1 MRKIYYLF
9 LTMLLGMVG
18 MSANAEN
25 ITVTVNVDNGEAV
38 TLTVDYST
46 KTVNTGD
53 NQFTLQ
59 GQAGWNGSVNYNSIT
74 VNTKTGYYIT
84 KIEKEGSANPIFN
97 GVNTSASIYPSS
109 SDNGAKYKVTTATKA
124 SLATGVLNLR
134 VDDPSKVTVS
144 LTGQLT
150 ERLELTQGSQTINF
164 IPDYQTNLQIEST
177 SGAPLYKVIAGTEEV
192 QPSGTSYYIP
202 LDASN
207 TNTVN
212 IQANFPA
219 GTKNTVTIS
228 YVNSEKANGF
238 ITGVTVDG
246 NTIENYLDAKGFEV
260 DGGKQV
266 SISFNSND
274 YMIES
279 FKINGTELESYNR
292 FSPYKFYPTSATTI
306 SIDAHQYGTI
316 TANVTLTDPNHVAI
330 YNSAYDDESKI
341 ITVTEGKIQIDEKN
355 KSLYIKPN
363 SGCYITSVTVDGVT
377 QTADYKGC
385 YTINSYSDGSN
396 IVIESGMINRDKSL
410 IVYVDDKSKA
420 QWNFALSRADHSSI
434 DIENG
439 YNEIAFYDGDLPIQF
454 SESGAPGVFVYLDDK
469 LVDPFYT
476 GGTSFE
482 FADIKDGNVLKIFV
496 ASETAPTAN
505 NVTFTLDSKLAAS
518 DVTVTYD
525 RVKTLSNLSASLSA
539 LPGTEVSI
547 AAAGNKAI
555 EVKANGTA
563 VTADANGVYT
573 ITVSAATS
581 VEITESTGTGIN
593 TINASNADNAIYT
606 LQGVKVNGKAAKGL
620 YIKNG
625 KKVVVK

>member
-1 MRKIYYLF
+1 MRKFYYLF

-18 MSANAEN
+18 MTANAED

-59 GQAGWNGSVNYNSIT
+59 GQAGYGGTVNYNSIT
-74 VNTKTGYYIT
+74 VNAKTGFYIT
-84 KIEKEGSANPIFN
+84 KIEKEGSDNLIFS
-97 GVNTSASIYPSS
+97 GVSNYAPIYPSS
-109 SDNGAKYKVTTATKA
+109 SDNGAKYKVTTASKA
-124 SLATGVLNLR
+124 SLATGVLNLT

-164 IPDYQTNLQIEST
+164 IPEFQANLQIEST

-202 LDASN
+202 LDALN
-207 TNTVN
+207 TNVN

-228 YVNSEKANGF
+228 YVNSDKANGF

-246 NTIENYLDAKGFEV
+246 NTIENYLGANGFEV

-266 SISFNSND
+266 AISFNSND

-279 FKINGTELESYNR
+279 FKINGTELESWNR
-292 FSPYKFYPTSATTI
+292 YSPYSFYPTSATTI
-306 SIDAHQYGTI
+306 TIDAHQYGTI
-316 TANVTLTDPNHVAI
+316 NANVTLTDPNHVTI
-330 YNSAYDDESKI
+330 YNSSYDEESKI

-377 QTADYKGC
+377 QNADYKGC

-396 IVIESGMINRDKSL
+396 IVIESGMINRDKTL
-410 IVYVDDKSKA
+410 IVYVDDKSQA
-420 QWNFALSRADHSSI
+420 QWNFALSRADRSSI

-439 YNEIAFYDGDLPIQF
+439 YNEIAFYDGDLPITF
-454 SESGAPGVFVYLDDK
+454 AESGAPGVFVYLDDK

-496 ASETAPTAN
+496 ASETDPTAN
-505 NVTFTLDSKLAAS
+505 DVSFTLSGDEFTAS

-525 RVKTLSNLSASLSA
+525 RVKTLSDLTAGLSAFA
-539 LPGTEVSI
+539 GTEVSI
-547 AAAGNKAI
+547 AANNNKVI
-555 EVKANGTA
+555 EVK
-563 VTADANGVYT
+563 VNGVAVNADT
-573 ITVSAATS
+573 EGVFTFTVSAATT
-581 VEITESTGTGIN
+581 VEIKDVTPTGIN
-593 TINASNADNAIYT
+593 SINAENADNAIYS
-606 LQGVKVNGKAAKGL
+606 LQGVKVNGKAKGL